1 MSRTLFLL
9 IGGTNQF
16 TYMPLQM
23 LMTQL
28 DIKFSSQPLY
38 RKIKTLAPYISYVEE
53 CVRVAWGLCIQT
65 PPMTINCES
74 TVYSPDLH
82 KRFYNADKSSTDI
95 IVYKWPVLMQTS
107 GPVLVRGV
115 VLT

>member
-1 MSRTLFLL
+1 M
-9 IGGTNQF
+9 
-16 TYMPLQM
+16 Y
-23 LMTQL
+23 TQL
-28 DIKFSSQPLY
+28 QLLLSQLDTEFSSQPLY
-38 RKIKTLAPYISYVEE
+38 SKIKTLAPYISYVEE

-65 PPMTINCES
+65 PPMTISCES

-82 KRFYNADKSSTDI
+82 KRFYNADKSSMDI
-95 IVYKWPVLMQTS
+95 IVYMWPALMQTS